1 MKKAALALWV
11 LLAAGAAHAESART
25 VRATE
30 LHADSQSDATVLST
44 LPENTTLDVLQRRGA
59 WSQVKSGAQSGWVR
73 MLNLRFDAN
82 SGGATTAAP
91 ASGSGK
97 PAGGLSSLIA
107 SGRTS
112 NSGTDTTGV
121 RGMTDEDLSRAQ
133 ANLPEFQKMQGYASD
148 KNAAQTFGKN
158 SRLTVVQVPY
168 FADSGAADSKS
179 SRSGSN

>member
-1 MKKAALALWV
+1 MKKAALVCWM
-11 LLAAGAAHAESART
+11 LLAAGMAHAESART

-30 LHADSQSDATVLST
+30 LHADSQSDAAVLTT
-44 LPENTTLDVLQRRGA
+44 LPENTMLDVLQRRGA

-82 SGGATTAAP
+82 GAAAP
-91 ASGSGK
+91 ASSSGK
-97 PAGGLSSLIA
+97 PLGGLNSLIA

-148 KNAAQTFGKN
+148 KSAAQAFGKKSKLN
-158 SRLTVVQVPY
+158 VVQVPY